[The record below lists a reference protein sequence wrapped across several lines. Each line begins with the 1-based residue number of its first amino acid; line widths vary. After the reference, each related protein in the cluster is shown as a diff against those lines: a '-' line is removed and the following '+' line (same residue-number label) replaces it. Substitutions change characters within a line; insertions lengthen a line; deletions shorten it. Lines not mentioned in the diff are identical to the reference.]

1 MTDDEKA
8 KRIEALFHGLEIM
21 QMNFER
27 NKENAKGGDE

>member
-27 NKENAKGGDE
+27 NKKDTEGGDE